1 MKRKV
6 FVSLS
11 SIGLVAWIG
20 FLCFVCFSTQGP
32 VVGSCFAA
40 QNIEV
45 QSEKQQEK
53 ETVVDETN
61 DVGVWIGG
69 GVFLRDDLATLL
81 AVSFDNREAE
91 EARRED
97 TSEVDV

>member
-1 MKRKV
+1 M
-6 FVSLS
+6 
-11 SIGLVAWIG
+11 
-20 FLCFVCFSTQGP
+20 
-32 VVGSCFAA
+32 
-40 QNIEV
+40 
-45 QSEKQQEK
+45 
-53 ETVVDETN
+53 DETN
-61 DVGVWIGG
+61 DVGVLIGG